1 MLVSVIFEICS
12 LIFIIL
18 LNITYKT
25 KKFNVKLCNR
35 IYNYLIIDQIM
46 MLLFEISS
54 AIIFGQTSNIIINNI
69 SLRFTWITG
78 IIFFYLLYMYS
89 FTFINGVNY
98 KNIKDVIRSFIE
110 PKIFTILTL
119 VATIVFFALPFK
131 EMTMETYNYIPGAA
145 AIEVVIYSSLSCLL
159 VGKMLIYKKDMSK
172 REKMSIWSALLLVL
186 LIVPLQII
194 YPKILF
200 IGMGT
205 SLQLFFVYFLIENP
219 DLRLIEELDTLKY
232 TIDRSSKAKSDFLS
246 NMSHEIRSPMNAI
259 IGFSETILNDKDFEK
274 EKVLNDISHIK
285 SSSKNLLD
293 IINNILDI
301 SKIETGSDTL
311 EEKEYS
317 LASHIIDWSG
327 IVETRLENKNIKFLL
342 DVDKTIPVKL
352 YGDATKVFQV
362 VLNVLTN
369 AVKYTEVG
377 RIRMVIAKEE
387 INSREIKL
395 KFKVSDTG
403 FGIKKEDYDKVFQKF
418 SRLDS
423 ATTNEIE
430 GTGLGL
436 VLTKKYAQLMGGD
449 IWFESEYGAGTTF
462 YFEIPQKIVDPTP
475 MGDITEKIE
484 DDSNKVLIN
493 CAGLKALIV
502 DDDELNLKVTKR
514 LLGAYN
520 FDIEV
525 LSNPEE
531 CIYKFKNGEHYDII
545 FLDHIMPKVNGVE
558 LMKTLKG
565 LKGYHV
571 PPIIMLTA
579 NAIAGVKEMYLKEGF
594 DDYISKPIDIN
605 ELDKVINKFFVVKK

>member
-12 LIFIIL
+12 LIFVIL

-131 EMTMETYNYIPGAA
+131 EMTMETYNY
-145 AIEVVIYSSLSCLL
+145 
-159 VGKMLIYKKDMSK
+159 
-172 REKMSIWSALLLVL
+172 EKMSIWSALLLVL

-565 LKGYHV
+565 LKGYYV